1 MISKDILKESQM
13 KQRKSVFHVTVVC
26 NPKVGLGKMRVQNS
40 RRLDFWHKIKIRHK
54 IWPLAENIYKMFITS
69 RINLVLNN

>member
-1 MISKDILKESQM
+1 MQMISKDILKESQM

-26 NPKVGLGKMRVQNS
+26 NPKVSLGKMRVQNS
-40 RRLDFWHKIKIRHK
+40 RRLDFWHKIRHK
-54 IWPLAENIYKMFITS
+54 IWPLAEIIYKMFITS